1 MNNLQIFENQEF
13 GQVRTVTI
21 DGEPWLVGKDVA
33 VALGYKNTKDALVK
47 HVDEEDKQI
56 LQRSQIAT
64 LENHI
69 PKSVLSMD
77 FVSGEIP
84 NRGLTIINESGL
96 YSLIFGSKLE
106 SAKRFKRWVTSEVLP
121 ALRKTGHYGT
131 PGVVDY
137 NVKATSVG
145 EVVNLLLFTKESM
158 ERRGCGQQEIAEV
171 SAELCSQFNIHMPK
185 SFLESPDAPEKKV
198 EFEAGQ
204 SENFEEYIGELKAAA
219 WERKGRRMLTCRQ
232 FNEFCA
238 GHGIYARK
246 FRKWLYQNGYI
257 MASENHGVINY
268 SLTIWKIGGNTTERC
283 IVFREK

>member
-21 DGEPWLVGKDVA
+21 DGEPWFVGKNIA
-33 VALGYKNTKDALVK
+33 LALGYKNPQEAIRE
-47 HVDEEDKQI
+47 HVDEEDKGVSEI
-56 LQRSQIAT
+56 LTPGGRQKM
-64 LENHI
+64 
-69 PKSVLSMD
+69 P
-77 FVSGEIP
+77 
-84 NRGLTIINESGL
+84 IINESGL

-238 GHGIYARK
+238 GHGIYAKK

-283 IVFREK
+283 IVFKEK